1 MFYVALYLTAVS
13 FALVFN
19 YCAGECNNDTE

>member
-1 MFYVALYLTAVS
+1 MTYFALYLVAMAV
-13 FALVFN
+13 ALTFN

>member
-1 MFYVALYLTAVS
+1 MTYFALYLVAV
-13 FALVFN
+13 AVVLTFN